1 MCLED
6 LLSRINDY
14 TKEEQ
19 NMILRAYAFA
29 SNAHKNQTRK
39 SGEPYII
46 HPTAVACILADMGA
60 DCDTI
65 CAGLLH
71 DTVEDVDGITS
82 EIIAENFN
90 ETIADLVEG
99 VTKIKKKSPNDN
111 TQEANMH
118 KIIDS
123 ITKDVRIFII
133 KLADR
138 LHNMRTMEYQSPEKQ
153 IAKSLETLM
162 IYTPIATLL
171 GEYTIKTELED
182 LAFKYL
188 YKNEYKDLLKLS
200 NDYQNHIRETVDKV
214 LMEISVCLN
223 DCGYSNNIKVKRK
236 NLYGLHLK
244 LKKYKELS
252 RIHDYLAV
260 KILLPEDEDCYFFRD
275 KITRMYNTVTGR
287 DKDYIAFEKD
297 NRYRGLHSTI
307 YASGVNTMIQLQF
320 KTPEMFKINS
330 HGITAYW
337 DFCNDHHINKPGD
350 MMQDEVRKM
359 PFYKTLVELA
369 NAGLSIEDY
378 NAIVKSDILTNMI
391 YVMDNYGHKL
401 ELPSNST
408 PVDFAYHVDP
418 VNAPFLDYALVN
430 GRYMTINN
438 PLESRDVV
446 ELIYKDEMNNLDYL
460 EDNCRCLQTKR
471 KIRGF

>member
-1 MCLED
+1 MFLED

-14 TKEEQ
+14 TNEEKM
-19 NMILRAYAFA
+19 MILRAYAFA
-29 SNAHKNQTRK
+29 SNAHKNQKRK

-60 DCDTI
+60 DCETI

-71 DTVEDVDGITS
+71 DTIEDCDGITT

-99 VTKIKKKSPNDN
+99 VTKIKKKSPDDN
-111 TQEANMH
+111 TKEANMH

-123 ITKDVRIFII
+123 ITKDVRIFNI

-153 IAKSLETLM
+153 ISKSLETLE
-162 IYTPIATLL
+162 IYAPIATLL

-188 YKNEYKDLLKLS
+188 YQNDYKNLLQLS
-200 NDYQNHIRETVDKV
+200 NNYQNHIRDTVDRL

-223 DCGYSNNIKVKRK
+223 DSGYNNNILVKGK
-236 NLYGLHLK
+236 NLYGLYQK
-244 LKKYKELS
+244 LKKYKDLS

-260 KILLPEDEDCYFFRD
+260 KILLPKDEDCYVFRD
-275 KITRMYNTVTGR
+275 KITRMYKTVPGR

-307 YASGVNTMIQLQF
+307 IPANDIMIQLQF
-320 KTPEMFKINS
+320 KTPEMYKINAY
-330 HGITAYW
+330 GITAYW
-337 DFCNDHHINKPGD
+337 DYCTEHHITEPGA

-359 PFYKTLVELA
+359 PFYKTLVELRD
-369 NAGLSIEDY
+369 AGLSIEDY

-401 ELPSNST
+401 ELPANST
-408 PVDFAYHVDP
+408 PIDFAYRVDP
-418 VNAPFLDYALVN
+418 LNAPFLDYALVN

-446 ELIYKDEMNNLDYL
+446 ELIYKGEMNNLDYL
-460 EDNCRCLQTKR
+460 EANCRCLQTKR

>member
-1 MCLED
+1 MFLED

-14 TKEEQ
+14 TNEEKM
-19 NMILRAYAFA
+19 MILRAYAFA
-29 SNAHKNQTRK
+29 SNAHKKQKRN

-60 DCDTI
+60 DCETI

-71 DTVEDVDGITS
+71 DTIEDCEDVTS

-99 VTKIKKKSPNDN
+99 VTKIKKKSPDDN

-138 LHNMRTMEYQSPEKQ
+138 LHNMRTMEYQSPKKQ
-153 IAKSLETLM
+153 VAKSLETLM
-162 IYTPIATLL
+162 IYAPIATLL

-188 YKNEYKDLLKLS
+188 YQNDYKDLLKLS
-200 NDYQNHIRETVDKV
+200 NDYQEQIRNTVDKL
-214 LMEISVCLN
+214 LMEISICLN
-223 DCGYSNNIKVKRK
+223 DLGYSNNVLVKRK
-236 NLYGLHLK
+236 NLYGLYLK
-244 LKKYKELS
+244 LQKYKDIS
-252 RIHDYLAV
+252 RIHDYLAI
-260 KILLPEDEDCYFFRD
+260 KILLPEDEDCYSFRD
-275 KITRMYNTVTGR
+275 KITHMYNTVPGR

-307 YASGVNTMIQLQF
+307 ISPYDNTMIQLQF
-320 KTPEMFKINS
+320 KTPEMYKINAY
-330 HGITAYW
+330 GITAYW
-337 DFCNDHHINKPGD
+337 DYCTDHHITEPGA

-359 PFYKTLVELA
+359 PFYKTLVELRD
-369 NAGLSIEDY
+369 AGLSIEDY

-408 PVDFAYHVDP
+408 PIDFAYHVDP
-418 VNAPFLDYALVN
+418 LNAPFLDYALVN

-446 ELIYKDEMNNLDYL
+446 ELIYKNEINDLSYL
-460 EDNCRCLQTKR
+460 ENNCRCLQTKR